1 MGRLDGKVALITG
14 AARGQG
20 EAEARL
26 FAEEG
31 AKVVLGD
38 VLDADGE
45 RVAASIGAERAIFR
59 HHDVSQE
66 ESWRA
71 FVAAA
76 KERFGAPDVLVNN
89 AGILL
94 IAPIASMTLEQYRR
108 VIDVNQIGCLL
119 GMQSVIPSMGDKGG
133 GAIVNISSTCGL
145 QGTAGLAA
153 YVSSKFAIRG
163 MTKTAAIELGPLNIR
178 VNAICPG
185 GIDTAMGRG
194 DDFGLP
200 ASVEPDTGTN
210 FFAGMPIPR
219 IGRPDEVARAAVF
232 LASDEASYCTGA
244 ELLVDGGMLAGPK
257 FGEV

>member
-26 FAEEG
+26 FAAEG
-31 AKVVLGD
+31 ARVVLGD
-38 VLDADGE
+38 VLDTDGE
-45 RVAASIGAERAIFR
+45 RVAADIGPNALYW
-59 HHDVSQE
+59 HHDVSRAH
-66 ESWRA
+66 SWDA
-71 FVAAA
+71 FVQAAIA
-76 KERFGAPDVLVNN
+76 RFGPPDVLVNN

-94 IAPIASMTLEQYRR
+94 IAPIATITLEEYRR

-119 GMQSVIPSMGDKGG
+119 GMQAVIPSMTARGG

-145 QGTAGLAA
+145 QGTAGLVA

-163 MTKTAAIELGPLNIR
+163 MTKTAAIELGPLKIR
-178 VNAICPG
+178 VNVICPG

-194 DDFGLP
+194 DDFVAVDTSAYFSGLP
-200 ASVEPDTGTN
+200 V
-210 FFAGMPIPR
+210 PR

-244 ELLVDGGMLAGPK
+244 ELVVDGGMLAGPA
-257 FGEV
+257 FGQV

>member
-26 FAEEG
+26 FADEG

-59 HHDVSQE
+59 RHDVSNE
-66 ESWRA
+66 ESWHA

-76 KERFGAPDVLVNN
+76 TERFGPPDVLVNN

-94 IAPIASMTLEQYRR
+94 IAPIASMTLEQYRK
-108 VIDVNQIGCLL
+108 VIDVNQIGCFL
-119 GMQSVIPSMGDKGG
+119 GMRAVVPSMSARGG

-163 MTKTAAIELGPLNIR
+163 MTKTAAIELGPLHIR
-178 VNAICPG
+178 VNVICPG
-185 GIDTAMGRG
+185 GIDTHMGRG

-200 ASVEPDTGTN
+200 ATVDPETPN
-210 FFAGMPIPR
+210 FFAGLPIPR
-219 IGRPDEVARAAVF
+219 IGRPEEVARAAVF

-244 ELLVDGGMLAGPK
+244 ELLVDGGMLTGPK

>member
-1 MGRLDGKVALITG
+1 MGRLEGKVALITG

-26 FAEEG
+26 FAAEG
-31 AKVVLGD
+31 ARVVLGD

-45 RVAASIGAERAIFR
+45 RVAADIGPHAMYW
-59 HHDVSQE
+59 HHDVSRVD
-66 ESWRA
+66 SWEA
-71 FVAAA
+71 FVQGAT
-76 KERFGAPDVLVNN
+76 ERFRPPDVLVNN

-94 IAPIASMTLEQYRR
+94 IAPIATITLAEYRR

-119 GMQSVIPSMGDKGG
+119 GMQAVIPSMTARGG

-145 QGTAGLAA
+145 QGTAGLVA

-163 MTKTAAIELGPLNIR
+163 MTKTAAIELGPLKIR

-194 DDFGLP
+194 DDFG
-200 ASVEPDTGTN
+200 SVDTSSY
-210 FFAGMPIPR
+210 FAGLPIPR

-232 LASDEASYCTGA
+232 LASDEASYCTGT
-244 ELLVDGGMLAGPK
+244 ELVVDGGMLAGPA
-257 FGEV
+257 F

>member
-26 FAEEG
+26 FAAEG
-31 AKVVLGD
+31 AAVVLGD
-38 VLDADGE
+38 VLDAEGE
-45 RVAASIGAERAIFR
+45 RVAAAIGPQALYR
-59 HHDVSQE
+59 HHDVSSE
-66 ESWRA
+66 DSWRG

-76 KERFGAPDVLVNN
+76 TERFGAPDVLVNN
-89 AGILL
+89 AGVLL
-94 IAPIASMTLEQYRR
+94 IAPIASMTLAQYRR
-108 VIDVNQIGCLL
+108 VIEVNQFGCLL
-119 GMQSVIPSMGDKGG
+119 GMQAVIPGMAAKGG

-145 QGTAGLAA
+145 QGTAGLSA

-163 MTKTAAIELGPLNIR
+163 MTKTAALELGALKIR

-194 DDFGLP
+194 DDFG
-200 ASVEPDTGTN
+200 SVDTPN
-210 FFAGMPIPR
+210 FFAGLPIPR

-232 LASDEASYCTGA
+232 LASDESSYCTGT
-244 ELLVDGGMLAGPK
+244 ELVVDGGMLAGPT
-257 FGEV
+257 FGQT

>member
-26 FAEEG
+26 FAAEG
-31 AKVVLGD
+31 ARVVLGD

-45 RVAASIGAERAIFR
+45 RVAADIGSNALYW
-59 HHDVSQE
+59 HHDVSRP
-66 ESWRA
+66 ESWKA
-71 FVAAA
+71 FVEAATA
-76 KERFGAPDVLVNN
+76 RFGAPDVLVNN

-94 IAPIASMTLEQYRR
+94 IAPIASIALEDYRR

-119 GMQSVIPSMGDKGG
+119 GMQAVIPSMTARGG

-145 QGTAGLAA
+145 QGSAGLVA

-163 MTKTAAIELGPLNIR
+163 MTKTAAIELGPLTIR
-178 VNAICPG
+178 VNVICPG

-194 DDFGLP
+194 DDFVVLDTSSYFSGL
-200 ASVEPDTGTN
+200 
-210 FFAGMPIPR
+210 PIPR

-244 ELLVDGGMLAGPK
+244 ELLVDGGMLAGQT
-257 FGEV
+257 FGQV

>member
-26 FAEEG
+26 FAAEG

-38 VLDADGE
+38 VLDAEGE
-45 RVAASIGAERAIFR
+45 RVAASIGASALYR
-59 HHDVSQE
+59 HHDVSRE
-66 ESWRA
+66 DSWQS
-71 FVAAA
+71 FVQAAT
-76 KERFGAPDVLVNN
+76 ERFGAPDVLVNN

-94 IAPIASMTLEQYRR
+94 IAPIASMTLDQYRR
-108 VIDVNQIGCLL
+108 VIEVNQFGCLL
-119 GMQSVIPSMGDKGG
+119 GMQAVMPSMAAKGG
-133 GAIVNISSTCGL
+133 GAIVNISSTGGL
-145 QGTAGLAA
+145 QGIAGLSA

-163 MTKTAAIELGPLNIR
+163 MTKTAAIELGSLKIR

-194 DDFGLP
+194 DDFGG
-200 ASVEPDTGTN
+200 VDTGGDY
-210 FFAGMPIPR
+210 FAGLPIPR
-219 IGRPDEVARAAVF
+219 IGRPEEVARAAVF
-232 LASDEASYCTGA
+232 LASDESSYCTGS

-257 FGEV
+257 FGQV

>member
-26 FAEEG
+26 FAAEG
-31 AKVVLGD
+31 ARVVLGD
-38 VLDADGE
+38 VLDTDGE
-45 RVAASIGAERAIFR
+45 RVAADIGPNALYW
-59 HHDVSQE
+59 HHDVSRAH
-66 ESWRA
+66 SWDA
-71 FVAAA
+71 FVQAAIA
-76 KERFGAPDVLVNN
+76 RFGPPDVLVNN

-94 IAPIASMTLEQYRR
+94 IAPIATITLEEYRR

-119 GMQSVIPSMGDKGG
+119 GMQAVIPSMTARGG

-145 QGTAGLAA
+145 QGTAGLVA

-163 MTKTAAIELGPLNIR
+163 MTKTAAIELGPLKIR

-194 DDFGLP
+194 DDFGAVDTSAYFSGLP
-200 ASVEPDTGTN
+200 V
-210 FFAGMPIPR
+210 PR
-219 IGRPDEVARAAVF
+219 IGRPDEVALAAVF

-244 ELLVDGGMLAGPK
+244 ELVVDGGMLAGPT
-257 FGEV
+257 FGQV

>member
-1 MGRLDGKVALITG
+1 MRRLEGKVALITG

-26 FAEEG
+26 FAAEG

-38 VLDADGE
+38 VLDDDGE
-45 RVAASIGAERAIFR
+45 RVAGAIGSAALYR
-59 HHDVSQE
+59 HHDVSSE
-66 ESWRA
+66 DSWRA

-76 KERFGAPDVLVNN
+76 TERFGPPDVLVNN

-94 IAPIASMTLEQYRR
+94 VAPIASMTLAQYRK
-108 VIDVNQIGCLL
+108 VIDVNQVGCLL
-119 GMQSVIPSMGDKGG
+119 GMQAVIPSMSARG

-145 QGTAGLAA
+145 QGTAGLSA

-163 MTKTAAIELGPLNIR
+163 MTKTAAIELGPLKIR

-194 DDFGLP
+194 DDFG
-200 ASVEPDTGTN
+200 SVDTSAYFLGQ
-210 FFAGMPIPR
+210 PIPR

-232 LASDEASYCTGA
+232 LASDESSYCTGT
-244 ELLVDGGMLAGPK
+244 ELVVDGGMLAGPAW
-257 FGEV
+257 GQPD

>member
-38 VLDADGE
+38 VLDAEGE
-45 RVAASIGAERAIFR
+45 RVAASIGADRALFR
-59 HHDVSQE
+59 HHDVSRE
-66 ESWRA
+66 DSWRA

-76 KERFGAPDVLVNN
+76 TERFGAPDVLVNN

-94 IAPIASMTLEQYRR
+94 IAPIASMTLAQYRR
-108 VIDVNQIGCLL
+108 VIDVNQVGCLL
-119 GMQSVIPSMGDKGG
+119 GMQSVIPSMGAKGG

-145 QGTAGLAA
+145 QGTAGLSA

-163 MTKTAAIELGPLNIR
+163 MTKTAAIELGSLNIR

-200 ASVEPDTGTN
+200 ASVEDTGTN

-219 IGRPDEVARAAVF
+219 IGRPEEVARAAVF

-244 ELLVDGGMLAGPK
+244 ELLVDGGMLAGPR